1 MVTMSL
7 PIHKSFRQLL
17 FSFDTESSLSCT
29 MIKLQQADAT
39 EKVIIGVDP
48 GTQIMGYGVIS
59 VKGQQITL
67 MQYGVIHLSKYT
79 THELKLKKIFERIT
93 QLIIDYLPDEM
104 AIEDPFYGKNPQS
117 MLKLGRAQGV
127 AMAAALARD
136 IPIVE
141 YSPKKV
147 KQSVTG
153 SGSASKEQVAYM
165 LEKILSME
173 LSKEFMDATD
183 GIAIAIC
190 HHYHANT
197 PAAAASTTSKKSKK
211 GGWGAFVT
219 ENPKR
224 VKS

>member
-1 MVTMSL
+1 M
-7 PIHKSFRQLL
+7 
-17 FSFDTESSLSCT
+17 
-29 MIKLQQADAT
+29 QQADLT

-67 MQYGVIHLSKYT
+67 IQYGVIHLNKYT

-93 QLIIDYLPDEM
+93 QLIVEYLPDEM

-147 KQSVTG
+147 KQSVTA

-190 HHYHANT
+190 HHYHAKS
-197 PAAAASTTSKKSKK
+197 PAAVSSSSSKKSKK
-211 GGWGAFVT
+211 GGWGAFVS
-219 ENPKR
+219 ENPGR
-224 VKS
+224 VK

>member
-1 MVTMSL
+1 
-7 PIHKSFRQLL
+7 
-17 FSFDTESSLSCT
+17 
-29 MIKLQQADAT
+29 MIKKQQAELP

-67 MQYGVIHLSKYT
+67 VQYGVIHLSKYT
-79 THELKLKKIFERIT
+79 THELKLKKIFERIS
-93 QLIIDYLPDEM
+93 QLLADYLPDEM

-165 LEKILSME
+165 LEKILKME
-173 LSKEFMDATD
+173 LSKEFFDATD

-190 HHYHANT
+190 HHYHANS
-197 PAAAASTTSKKSKK
+197 PASASSGKTTKKSKK
-211 GGWGAFVT
+211 GGWDAFVT
-219 ENPKR
+219 ENPGR
-224 VKS
+224 VK

>member
-1 MVTMSL
+1 MVTISFA
-7 PIHKSFRQLL
+7 SQSRFRQLL
-17 FSFDTESSLSCT
+17 FSFGEESSLSCI
-29 MIKLQQADAT
+29 MIKMQQADLT
-39 EKVIIGVDP
+39 EKIIIGVDP

-67 MQYGVIHLSKYT
+67 VQYGVIHLNKYT

-93 QLIIDYLPDEM
+93 QLIVEYLPDEM

-190 HHYHANT
+190 HHYHANS
-197 PAAAASTTSKKSKK
+197 PAAVSSSSSKKSKK
-211 GGWGAFVT
+211 GGWGAFVS
-219 ENPKR
+219 ENPGR
-224 VKS
+224 VK

>member
-1 MVTMSL
+1 
-7 PIHKSFRQLL
+7 
-17 FSFDTESSLSCT
+17 
-29 MIKLQQADAT
+29 MIRLQQTDVT

-48 GTQIMGYGVIS
+48 GTQVMGYGVIS
-59 VKGQQITL
+59 VKGQQISL
-67 MQYGVIHLSKYT
+67 VQYGVIHLSKYT
-79 THELKLKKIFERIT
+79 THELKLKKIFERIS
-93 QLIIDYLPDEM
+93 QLIDDYLPDEM

-127 AMAAALARD
+127 AMAAALARN

-165 LEKILSME
+165 LEKILKME

-190 HHYHANT
+190 HQYHANS
-197 PAAAASTTSKKSKK
+197 PASKATATSKKSKK
-211 GGWGAFVT
+211 GGWGAFVG
-219 ENPKR
+219 ENPDR
-224 VKS
+224 VK

>member
-1 MVTMSL
+1 
-7 PIHKSFRQLL
+7 
-17 FSFDTESSLSCT
+17 
-29 MIKLQQADAT
+29 MIKMQQSDAT

-48 GTQIMGYGVIS
+48 GTQVMGYGVIS
-59 VKGQQITL
+59 VKGQQISL
-67 MQYGVIHLSKYT
+67 VQYGVIHLSKYT

-93 QLIIDYLPDEM
+93 QLIQDYLPDEM
-104 AIEDPFYGKNPQS
+104 AIEDPFFGKNPQS

-153 SGSASKEQVAYM
+153 SGNASKEQVAYM
-165 LEKILSME
+165 LEKILNME
-173 LSKEFMDATD
+173 LSREFMDATD

-190 HHYHANT
+190 HHYHANS
-197 PAAAASTTSKKSKK
+197 PASSASGTSKKSKK
-211 GGWGAFVT
+211 GGWGAFIN
-219 ENPKR
+219 ENPER
-224 VKS
+224 VK